1 MNLTRTSLLTGSL
14 AALGAAALT
23 TSVRAQSSL
32 TTIRLGMTPDVDVSN
47 VVWEIPDGI
56 FQRLG
61 LRLEGQR
68 LASGSAVTAAVI
80 GGSLDIGTA
89 SIFGLMNA
97 HLRGVPVVLE
107 SAQAIYDAANPDTA
121 FVVAKNSPITT
132 VAQLNGATISVAAL
146 GDLFTIGTS
155 AWVDQNGGNSKT
167 LNFVELPVPAAAA
180 AIASGRITG
189 SLLVE
194 PFLEDALERGQV
206 RVLGHPYDLIAK
218 RFAITYYFCSASYA
232 AANKDL
238 LARFRRGITQAI
250 AYANGHKSEVYA
262 LAARDSGTSLETVQ
276 HIPFVLGSGLDPS
289 IIQPVIDYAARFK
302 FIPKAFPAGELI
314 DPNALSSA

>member
-1 MNLTRTSLLTGSL
+1 MNVTRRSILTASL
-14 AALGAAALT
+14 AALGTRALATPVSAQTPPT
-23 TSVRAQSSL
+23 TL
-32 TTIRLGMTPDVDVSN
+32 RLGMTPDVDVSN
-47 VVWEIPDGI
+47 VVWEVPNGI
-56 FQRLG
+56 FPRLG
-61 LRLEGQR
+61 LQLEGQR
-68 LASGSAVTAAVI
+68 LGSGSAVTAAVI

-107 SAQAIYDAANPDTA
+107 SAQAIYDASNPDTA

-167 LNFVELPVPAAAA
+167 LNFVELPVPSAAA
-180 AIASGRITG
+180 AIAGGRVTG
-189 SLLVE
+189 ALLVE
-194 PFLEDALERGQV
+194 PFLEDALERGLV
-206 RVLGHPYDLIAK
+206 RVLGHPYDLIAP

-232 AANKDL
+232 ASNKDV

-276 HIPFVLGSGLDPS
+276 HIPFVLGTGLAPRL
-289 IIQPVIDYAARFK
+289 IQPVIDYAARYK
-302 FIPKAFPAGELI
+302 FIPKAFPASEMI
-314 DPNALSSA
+314 DPNALGGP